1 VEGKNMVKRIVLL
14 GAPGSGKGT
23 LAQLI
28 CKDRGIPQISTGDIL
43 REAVKAGSDLGKKA
57 KAFMEAG
64 DLVPDEVILG
74 MMEER
79 LAQDDCAAGYILD
92 GFPRNQDQAAGL
104 DELATRVGNEVE
116 VAAYIDVPEE
126 EVVTRICNRRSCP
139 KCKAIYNL
147 VTKPPKKEGV
157 CDFDGEPLE
166 HRSDDTEKVVRDRYQ
181 VYLKQ
186 TSPLVDYYR
195 AQGKLVSVHGVGT
208 IDEVLQR
215 LTAGL
220 DGGTA

>member
-1 VEGKNMVKRIVLL
+1 MVKRIVLL

-23 LAQLI
+23 LAQVV

-43 REAVKAGSDLGKKA
+43 REAVRTGTDLGVKA

-64 DLVPDEVILG
+64 DLVPDELILG

-79 LAQDDCAAGYILD
+79 LAQEDCASGYVLD
-92 GFPRNQDQAAGL
+92 GFPRNQDQAKGL

-116 VAAYIDVPEE
+116 IAAYIDVPEE

-147 VTKPPKKEGV
+147 VTKPPEVDGV
-157 CDFDGEPLE
+157 CDVDGEKLE

-181 VYLKQ
+181 VYLRS
-186 TSPLVDYYR
+186 TAPLVDYYK

-208 IDEVLQR
+208 IEEVLAR

-220 DGGTA
+220 DGSAA

>member
-1 VEGKNMVKRIVLL
+1 MVKRIVLL

-23 LAQLI
+23 LAQLV

-43 REAVKAGSDLGKKA
+43 RAAVKAGSDLGKKA
-57 KAFMEAG
+57 KAFMESG
-64 DLVPDEVILG
+64 KLVPDEVILG

-79 LAQDDCAAGYILD
+79 LAQDDCASGYILD
-92 GFPRNQDQAAGL
+92 GFPRNKDQAKGL
-104 DELATRVGNEVE
+104 DEIATRVGNEVE
-116 VAAYIDVPEE
+116 IAAYIDVPEE
-126 EVVTRICNRRSCP
+126 EVVARITNRRSCP

-147 VTKPPKKEGV
+147 VTKPPKKDEV
-157 CDFDGEPLE
+157 CDVDGEPLE
-166 HRSDDTEKVVRDRYQ
+166 HRSDDTEKVVRDRFQ

-195 AQGKLVSVHGVGT
+195 AQGKLVSVHGVGK
-208 IDEVLQR
+208 IAEVVER

-220 DGGTA
+220 DGRTA

>member
-1 VEGKNMVKRIVLL
+1 MLKRIVLL

-23 LAQLI
+23 LAQVI
-28 CKDRGIPQISTGDIL
+28 CKDREIPQISTGDIL
-43 REAVKAGSDLGKKA
+43 REAVKAGTDLGAKA

-64 DLVPDEVILG
+64 NLVPDEVILG

-79 LAQDDCAAGYILD
+79 LAQDDCGTGYVLD
-92 GFPRNQDQAAGL
+92 GFPRTQDQAKGL

-147 VTKPPKKEGV
+147 VTKPPKNDGV
-157 CDFDGEPLE
+157 CDVDGEPLD

-181 VYLKQ
+181 VYLNQ

-195 AQGKLVSVHGVGT
+195 AQGKLVSVHGVGK
-208 IDEVLQR
+208 IEEVLGR

-220 DGGTA
+220 DGKTA